1 MNTLPLYSV
10 NGKEIEKISLKEE
23 IFDGEINTALLHQAV
38 VMYEANKR
46 QGTVST
52 KDRSQ
57 VRGGGTKPWRQK
69 GTGRARAGSIR
80 SPLWRHGG
88 VTFGPTPRNYSYSLP
103 KKIRLGALK
112 SSINAKI
119 NSQDFIL
126 IKEVGVGESKT
137 KEFKKLLESLK
148 IKEKTL
154 LIIQLK
160 NPSIVKAA
168 RNIPLFDIVGVAQV
182 NAYDILRHKKVIVT
196 KSAFRDLINRF
207 K

>member
-148 IKEKTL
+148 IKEKTGEN
-154 LIIQLK
+154 K
-160 NPSIVKAA
+160 MH
-168 RNIPLFDIVGVAQV
+168 
-182 NAYDILRHKKVIVT
+182 ILWE
-196 KSAFRDLINRF
+196 
-207 K
+207 